1 MKKLLGTLASLA
13 LIFSSALPANAAVD
27 EKWLYVTKFDPGYHS
42 LLIQEKTQFF
52 RTFPRLEN
60 WIKGRPKATQCD
72 SITQSECRTTGFYN
86 AHYPICNDKVTRD
99 CISNFS
105 IIDEQNSQTMGEF
118 QFYMY
123 SDHVG
128 DFVGDGRRVMKDV
141 ESPAIFRVPDVPH
154 EYGDTYLVVA
164 GQEGGYGSNWSASS
178 NYAEIYA
185 VEMVQTDCIDCLP
198 ACTQEGCGGAPPE
211 GFDGENC
218 VITTE
223 KGLCAAHR
231 PMPQNIRLSLEIRSG
246 IKPSGWFHG
255 RMTQPDIQVGEFGN
269 QQVLTITAAPV
280 RVPILTFPSTQ
291 YSELPS
297 TLKKYWDNCLKKA
310 TCPTATRMPNSIE
323 DKTIWPFGERRQVET
338 NFAPSHPGAI
348 EAVRTFAPFIDDKS
362 VAVPS
367 FWSYRTL
374 DNGINQNPCFARV
387 KGVQGIV
394 TTNAI
399 AYEDGAPK
407 YQRGF
412 LNYRVAGLHYLPNGE
427 KALGTYD
434 LVMRSELA
442 RCLYGF
448 SKAAVSATITIA
460 GDGDKDIAT
469 TVVGE
474 KDGWLKLA
482 AYGFTFSQKTIQVR
496 LTQPKST
503 SINCVSVANP
513 KKTQKVSGINPQ
525 CPSGFKKK

>member
-1 MKKLLGTLASLA
+1 MKRIWGISAAFALVISVSQPASA
-13 LIFSSALPANAAVD
+13 TVD
-27 EKWLYVTKFDPGYHS
+27 EKWLYETKFDPGFHS
-42 LLIQEKTQFF
+42 ILIQEKTQFF

-60 WIKGRPKATQCD
+60 WIPGRPKATQCD
-72 SITQSECRTTGFYN
+72 TINQTECRTTAAYN
-86 AHYPICNDKVTRD
+86 AHYPICGETVSRD
-99 CISNFS
+99 CISKFS
-105 IIDEQNSQTMGEF
+105 IINEANSETMGEF

-123 SDHVG
+123 ADHVG

-141 ESPAIFRVPDVPH
+141 ESPSVWRVPDVPH
-154 EYGDTYLVVA
+154 EYGDTYLIVA
-164 GQEGGYGSNWSASS
+164 GQEGGFGRNWATSS

-211 GFDGENC
+211 AFDGENC

-223 KGLCAAHR
+223 NGLCAAHR

-255 RMTQPDIQVGEFGN
+255 RMTQPDIQLGEFGN

-297 TLKKYWDNCLKKA
+297 ALKKYWDNCLKRSS
-310 TCPTATRMPNSIE
+310 CPTATRMPNSIE
-323 DKTIWPFGERRQVET
+323 DKTIWPFGEKRQVET
-338 NFAPSHPGAI
+338 NFPPSHPGAI
-348 EAVRTFAPFIDDKS
+348 EAVRTFAPFIQDKS

-374 DNGINQNPCFARV
+374 YNDVNQNPCFARI
-387 KGVQGIV
+387 KGLQGIV

-407 YQRGF
+407 FQRGF
-412 LNYRVAGLHYLPNGE
+412 LNYRVAGLHYLPDGD

-434 LVMRSELA
+434 LIMRSDLA

-448 SKAAVSATITIA
+448 SKAAVSATITVT
-460 GDGDKDIAT
+460 GEGDKDIAT

-474 KDGWLKLA
+474 KNGWLKLA
-482 AYGFTFSQKTIQVR
+482 AYGFTYSQKTIQVR
-496 LTQPKST
+496 LTQAKST
-503 SINCVSVANP
+503 TINCVSTTAPN
-513 KKTQKVSGINPQ
+513 KTQRVKGINPQ
-525 CPSGFKKK
+525 CPAGFTKR